1 MSGVLVSLTEQSLDK
16 TMEYLRYMQLNGF
29 NSIFTSLQIP
39 EEDPRELLEPLTSIG
54 QFARKHN
61 MLFMVDVS
69 PRTFE
74 HFSLQQLKD
83 SGVTGLRIDNGMEI
97 AEIAGLTH
105 EWRVALNASTID
117 QAFLDGLRGQQAN
130 FASLEAWH
138 NYYPRPETGLE
149 LTIFQ
154 NQNRWLQSQ
163 GLTVAAF
170 IPGDGDLR
178 GPLHEGLPSLEKH
191 RHLSPFAGYLELV
204 QECFVDHVL
213 IGDLS
218 VSSWTMQQFLAWNE
232 GAVLLGVEKQRP
244 SHVWEA
250 VHHNRPDI
258 ARDVIRSEEAR
269 HHFRGS
275 ILPEHTVE
283 RPAGALTIDN
293 DKYLRYRGEFQIVL
307 QPLPADER
315 VNVIGYVAQRDIPLL
330 PLLHKHRLPFRFL
343 ATASYC
349 E

>member
-1 MSGVLVSLTEQSLDK
+1 MSGVLVSLTEQSLEK
-16 TMEYLRYMQLNGF
+16 TMEYLSYMQKNGF
-29 NSIFTSLQIP
+29 KSIFTSLQIP
-39 EEDPRELLEPLTSIG
+39 EEDPRELLEPLTRIG
-54 QFARKHN
+54 EFALRHD

-69 PRTFE
+69 PRTFN
-74 HFSLQQLKD
+74 HFSLQQLKA

-97 AEIAGLTH
+97 DEIAELSH

-117 QAFLDGLRGQQAN
+117 QAFLDGLREQQAN

-138 NYYPRPETGLE
+138 NYYPRPETGLD
-149 LTIFQ
+149 LTVFQ
-154 NQNRWLQSQ
+154 SQNRWLQSQ

-191 RHLSPFAGYLELV
+191 RHMSPFAGYLELV
-204 QECFVDHVL
+204 QECFVDNVL

-218 VSSWTMQQFLAWNE
+218 VSPWTMQQFLAWNE
-232 GAVLLGVEKQRP
+232 GTVLLGVEKQRP
-244 SHVWEA
+244 SHVWEGA
-250 VHHNRPDI
+250 HHNRPDI

-283 RPAGALTIDN
+283 RPIGALTIDN
-293 DKYLRYRGEFQIVL
+293 DKYLRYCGEFQIVL
-307 QPLPADER
+307 RPLPADER
-315 VNVIGYVAQRDIPLL
+315 VNVIGYVAPRDIPLL
-330 PLLHKHRLPFRFL
+330 SFLQKKGHPFQFL
-343 ATASYC
+343 ATTSNS